1 MSVLHNGDSFP
12 SISLA
17 AVGGGRLSLPRDL
30 AGSFG
35 VVLLYRGSWC
45 PYCKAQLAAF
55 ARAAERFAAVGIKV
69 AALSVDG
76 ESEAAAMA
84 AQLRL
89 PFPVGYA
96 ADAAAI
102 AAATGAYTGDGSRY
116 LQSTGFVLNP
126 EGRVEIGVYSSGA
139 IGRLVPDDVVG
150 YVQYHRA
157 HA

>member
-17 AVGGGRLSLPRDL
+17 AVGGGRLSLPHDL

-76 ESEAAAMA
+76 EGEAAALA
-84 AQLRL
+84 ALLRL
-89 PFPVGYA
+89 PFPVGYG

-126 EGRVEIGVYSSGA
+126 EGRVEVAVYSSGA

-150 YVQYHRA
+150 YVHYLMA